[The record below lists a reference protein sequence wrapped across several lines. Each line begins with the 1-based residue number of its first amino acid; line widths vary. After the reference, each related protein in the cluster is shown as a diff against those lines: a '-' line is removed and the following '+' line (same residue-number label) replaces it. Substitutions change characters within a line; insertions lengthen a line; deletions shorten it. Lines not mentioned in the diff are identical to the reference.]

1 MRKYLTNKKIYVIVF
16 FVCVIG
22 IIIFS
27 IYQGFKTNDKYRE
40 GVAAEVNGEV
50 IFANEIERV
59 LSEYDDT
66 DGITYDGILENT
78 INELLLVQYGKRNGF
93 IASKEE
99 ILEREEYLKNTM
111 PDVYAEIE
119 KNGIEDYRK
128 NLENL
133 IIYEKTK
140 NDYLLQCSSEVRV
153 SEEEAKKWYISNISV
168 NMDGYEKNKDMIIT
182 KLEEEKIRCVVS
194 RLVDE
199 LKEVSEIKI
208 YER

>member
-16 FVCVIG
+16 LVCVIG

>member
-1 MRKYLTNKKIYVIVF
+1 MCYNRFDERGNRMKNISDSVADMLWTQ
-16 FVCVIG
+16 G
-22 IIIFS
+22 IIQEDDIDKCKYGINIFFSSFFEIFS
-27 IYQGFKTNDKYRE
+27 ILLI
-40 GVAAEVNGEV
+40 AAFIGN
-50 IFANEIERV
+50 FIE
-59 LSEYDDT
+59 T
-66 DGITYDGILENT
+66 
-78 INELLLVQYGKRNGF
+78 LLLFGAFIPLRIYAGGYHADTKMKCYLISLGMYGVLCIMTKYIPYN
-93 IASKEE
+93 I
-99 ILEREEYLKNTM
+99 YQT
-111 PDVYAEIE
+111 
-119 KNGIEDYRK
+119 
-128 NLENL
+128 
-133 IIYEKTK
+133 IYEKTK

>member
-1 MRKYLTNKKIYVIVF
+1 
-16 FVCVIG
+16 
-22 IIIFS
+22 
-27 IYQGFKTNDKYRE
+27 
-40 GVAAEVNGEV
+40 
-50 IFANEIERV
+50 
-59 LSEYDDT
+59 
-66 DGITYDGILENT
+66 
-78 INELLLVQYGKRNGF
+78 
-93 IASKEE
+93 
-99 ILEREEYLKNTM
+99 M

>member
-140 NDYLLQCSSEVRV
+140 ND
-153 SEEEAKKWYISNISV
+153 SV
-168 NMDGYEKNKDMIIT
+168 A
-182 KLEEEKIRCVVS
+182 
-194 RLVDE
+194 RLGGGRNR
-199 LKEVSEIKI
+199 LCGGRHSC
-208 YER
+208 